1 MTSVTVAVVVKV
13 FDGIILAADS
23 ATTLSIPVAGGG
35 AIHQVY
41 NSANKVF
48 HLHRSLP
55 VAAMTWGLGAIE
67 SASIATLT
75 KDLRRRLMGNDPDHA
90 DWSLNPDAYTIEEV
104 AERYVEM
111 FHGEL
116 YSTSFGGASGVPE
129 LGMLIAGY
137 SSGEKQAEAWQ
148 VLIDDPATPPTPEM
162 LIGVPGYGYQ
172 AFAQPDA
179 TERLFSGIDPGLRD
193 AIRSA
198 VGEPTWS
205 AKVEHLV
212 NQAGRLPLAAPMPI
226 ADAIEF
232 AKFLVQTTAQYS
244 HFLMGPDTV
253 GGVIDVAAISR
264 HEGFRWINRKHYYPQ
279 DLNPWGTNHDH

>member
-1 MTSVTVAVVVKV
+1 MTVAVVVKV
-13 FDGIILAADS
+13 FDGIVLAADS
-23 ATTLSIPVAGGG
+23 ATTLSIPTPRGTV
-35 AIHQVY
+35 HQVY

-48 HLHRSLP
+48 HLHRGLP
-55 VAAMTWGLGAIE
+55 IAAMTWGLGAIE

-75 KDLRRRLMGNDPDHA
+75 KDLRRRLMGNDPDHLS
-90 DWSLNPDAYTIEEV
+90 WSLNPESYTIEEV
-104 AERYVEM
+104 AQRYVEM

-116 YSTSFGGASGVPE
+116 YSASFSQNGGAPPE

-148 VLIDDPATPPTPEM
+148 VLIADPSTPPVPEC
-162 LIGVPGYGYQ
+162 LIGVPGYGFQ

-179 TERLFSGIDPGLRD
+179 TERLFQGIDSGLRE
-193 AIRSA
+193 AIKSS
-198 VGEPTWS
+198 VGEPIWS
-205 AKVEHLV
+205 NNIEPLLA
-212 NQAGRLPLAAPMPI
+212 QAGRLPLAAPMPI

-232 AKFLVQTTAQYS
+232 AKFLVHTTAQYS

-279 DLNPWGTNHDH
+279 DLNPWGTSHDH